1 MNKELLVSAD
11 EFSLVLF
18 PPFPV
23 DSKEWLKSAYIII
36 NEFIDLSNIELLLGK
51 VVEMDGKKPTAYSQA
66 FTIENVPW
74 YFAIAVHEHFQHMG
88 ILIRFSGQAW
98 AIYQQSY
105 FEHFGQKTNIA
116 EFLKMIESSIYTYRL
131 SRIDL
136 TADFKN
142 YDNLSPHKIYNKLLD
157 ESYLIED
164 CKGRKAK
171 RKISAVQNNMETET
185 FYIGSRAENSQL
197 LFRCYNKKKEQIS
210 TNGFH
215 LEEALNCD
223 SWTRF
228 ETSFKGN
235 YAHQITEQ
243 LELVNN
249 EIELSQFIAS
259 KITDKFLFID
269 VHTEEYTDF
278 TKDLLSIVDNS
289 SYPALRSEKPQN
301 NSLSKSIAYI
311 CKGSG
316 LFPLLYKIEA
326 IWQEN
331 QAKKFLNILYNIYIK
346 YYKKDLDR
354 NLQLQSWI
362 NKNHSSLSQQTLES
376 CFIGDTLSD
385 FDINDLCDTKVFTLE
400 KIDTPKPKN
409 HKNTKIIADEE
420 FHKLFNSDF

>member
-142 YDNLSPHKIYNKLLD
+142 YDNLSPHNIYNKLLD

-243 LELVNN
+243 LNWLIMKLNYH
-249 EIELSQFIAS
+249 S
-259 KITDKFLFID
+259 
-269 VHTEEYTDF
+269 
-278 TKDLLSIVDNS
+278 LLQV
-289 SYPALRSEKPQN
+289 K
-301 NSLSKSIAYI
+301 
-311 CKGSG
+311 
-316 LFPLLYKIEA
+316 
-326 IWQEN
+326 
-331 QAKKFLNILYNIYIK
+331 
-346 YYKKDLDR
+346 
-354 NLQLQSWI
+354 
-362 NKNHSSLSQQTLES
+362 
-376 CFIGDTLSD
+376 
-385 FDINDLCDTKVFTLE
+385 
-400 KIDTPKPKN
+400 
-409 HKNTKIIADEE
+409 
-420 FHKLFNSDF
+420 